1 MDFDKNIETGST
13 QNVLNDDGP
22 GADMWKLAEE
32 KNIRESLKLSHS
44 ERFRIMMR
52 LMRID
57 NTLSRAKITH
67 KKIP

>member
-13 QNVLNDDGP
+13 QNVLNDDGSK
-22 GADMWKLAEE
+22 ADVWKLAEE